1 MKKGLL
7 AELGED
13 LVVGTMVMVK
23 NLRVSAGDTGLIPVL
38 G

>member
-13 LVVGTMVMVK
+13 LVVGTVVRVK
-23 NLRVSAGDTGLIPVL
+23 NLPVSAGDTGLIPGL